1 MQFSTKKPKFFKPT
15 SNIGFH
21 KLFCTE
27 GNDELV
33 LQLLNAVIDDHRIV
47 SFRRLDTVHQINADT
62 SAIFDLYCTCDDGTR
77 IIVECQNASGSA
89 NFMNRALA
97 YSALAILDQAR
108 TGWRYD
114 FEKVYFIGLLNYV
127 HWHGRPQAIT
137 KVALYTENDYLLAQK
152 NYLQIFVELPKL
164 QAETDGDDFGRIFL
178 RALRDIGESDER
190 PEEYKRKDLD
200 LLFRTSDYNNLNS
213 EEKKSY
219 DKNMTTVE
227 DLMDY
232 ARECGERAK
241 EEKQREIAKNFLSK
255 GIDIAVISECTGLS
269 ESEIKSL

>member
-1 MQFSTKKPKFFKPT
+1 M
-15 SNIGFH
+15 
-21 KLFCTE
+21 
-27 GNDELV
+27 
-33 LQLLNAVIDDHRIV
+33 
-47 SFRRLDTVHQINADT
+47 
-62 SAIFDLYCTCDDGTR
+62 
-77 IIVECQNASGSA
+77 
-89 NFMNRALA
+89 
-97 YSALAILDQAR
+97 
-108 TGWRYD
+108 
-114 FEKVYFIGLLNYV
+114 
-127 HWHGRPQAIT
+127 
-137 KVALYTENDYLLAQK
+137 
-152 NYLQIFVELPKL
+152 

-269 ESEIKSL
+269 EKEIKAL